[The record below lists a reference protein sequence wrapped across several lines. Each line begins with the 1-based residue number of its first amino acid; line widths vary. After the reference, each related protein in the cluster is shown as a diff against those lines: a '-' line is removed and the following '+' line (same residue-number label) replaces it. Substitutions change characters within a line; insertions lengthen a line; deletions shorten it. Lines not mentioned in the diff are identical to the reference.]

1 METFLARHAS
11 VVKGSLSGLDRVRF
25 RGTLRWLANERG
37 MRAWLW
43 KQQILLKDFK
53 EYALGLTEQIKAAT
67 ERVAEVEQRPV
78 QYLVSSSQRKED
90 VARQIAERDGIE
102 RGLVCVLT
110 AVEPCQTFSV
120 GGNKAL
126 QKLVL
131 RAHNGKCLHHYFYLI
146 DDELG
151 WLNVRLQTWFPF
163 TVQVVINGREWLS
176 RQLRK
181 AGIGF
186 ERRENCFADLDDIP
200 TAQQLMHEQLRTP
213 WSRVLDQLLDRV
225 HPSRRTMFG
234 GETLDYYWSADE
246 TEWATDV
253 MFQSPAA
260 LAAIYPRLV
269 RQAITTFDC
278 GEVLRFLG
286 KRPCVQKYTEAEML
300 SHLGTRPEGV
310 RVKHSHDRNS
320 VKMYDKQ
327 GSVLRIETTLNNTRA
342 MKVFRPREHDPADA
356 PLSWQKLRKGVADLH
371 RRCAISQK
379 CNERYL
385 AALAPVDSPT
395 TLAQATEK
403 VCERT
408 TFHGRSAR
416 ALNPLNESDAQLLA
430 ALCHGEFA
438 LQGFR
443 NRDLC
448 ERLLADDTSLTPLQ
462 KCTKITRLLRLLRAH
477 GLIQKV
483 PKTHR
488 YQLTP
493 TAPETLT
500 ALTHARQASLKKL
513 IELAA

>member
-1 METFLARHAS
+1 MDTFLARHAS
-11 VVKGSLSGLDRVRF
+11 VVKGTLSGLDRVRF
-25 RGTLRWLANERG
+25 RGTQRWLANERG

-43 KQQILLKDFK
+43 KRQVLLKDFK
-53 EYALGLTEQIKAAT
+53 DDALGLTEQIKAAT
-67 ERVAEVEQRPV
+67 EELAEAAHRPV
-78 QYLVSSSQRKED
+78 QYLASSGQRKED
-90 VARQIAERDGIE
+90 VAREIAERDGIE

-110 AVEPCQTFSV
+110 AVEPCQTFTV
-120 GGNKAL
+120 GGNREQK
-126 QKLVL
+126 KLVL
-131 RAHNGKCLHHYFYLI
+131 RAHNGKCLHQYFYLI

-176 RQLRK
+176 RQLQK

-186 ERRENCFADLDDIP
+186 ERRENCFTDLADVNA
-200 TAQQLMHEQLRTP
+200 AQELMHAQLRTP
-213 WSRVLDQLLDRV
+213 WARTLDRLLDTI
-225 HPSRRTMFG
+225 HPSRKTMFG
-234 GETLDYYWSADE
+234 AEQLNYYWSADE

-253 MFQSPAA
+253 MFQSRAA

-286 KRPCVQKYTEAEML
+286 QRPVVRKNSTAEIL
-300 SHLGTRPEGV
+300 SHLGTRVEGV

-327 GSVLRIETTLNNTRA
+327 ESVLRVETTLNNTRA
-342 MKVFRPREHDPADA
+342 MKVFRPREHDPEDA
-356 PLSWQKLRKGVADLH
+356 PWSWQKLRKGVADLH
-371 RRCAISQK
+371 RRCELSQK

-408 TFHGRSAR
+408 TFHGRPAR

-430 ALCHGEFA
+430 ALCHGKFA
-438 LQGFR
+438 IHGFR

-448 ERLLADDTSLTPLQ
+448 ERLLADDQSLTPLQ

-500 ALTHARQASLKKL
+500 ALTQARQASVKQLAN
-513 IELAA
+513 LAA